1 MRRLRQKPR
10 ASASSKRVGDGARG
24 VRIGVDEKIPHCRRA
39 KGRLE
44 QKLEM
49 LARYRIAQHRE
60 SVETVD
66 RPGDF
71 GGAAMAM
78 AHLPGDPARIARAG
92 PHDPGDFLRQRAHL
106 DGAGARRLDMI
117 DGRIVA
123 EHLRGGRKAAFMIDH
138 GVGVEN
144 VLLVLVLNMNER
156 VGGRD
161 TLGECRASRR
171 LRLARRDRHARRRR
185 GSALRARAG

>member
-1 MRRLRQKPR
+1 
-10 ASASSKRVGDGARG
+10 
-24 VRIGVDEKIPHCRRA
+24 
-39 KGRLE
+39 
-44 QKLEM
+44 M

-60 SVETVD
+60 SIETVD

-71 GGAAMAM
+71 GGAAMAVT
-78 AHLPGDPARIARAG
+78 HLPGDPARIARAG
-92 PHDPGDFLRQRAHL
+92 PHDPGDFLRQRAHF

-123 EHLRGGRKAAFMIDH
+123 EHLRGGRKATFMIDN

-161 TLGECRASRR
+161 TLGEAVVATPSPCAPR
-171 LRLARRDRHARRRR
+171 
-185 GSALRARAG
+185 